1 MKKKLFIGLVLTLVI
16 LDLYGAKISQAQCEA
31 KSNKGYIFAGGE
43 CIEYVAFKGDKKGY
57 LNIIVHGTWKA
68 GTNILARYAPFA
80 ETININTDIT
90 TVAVALPGYSGSSTN
105 HFPALSHKGGRKL
118 STNKQYIKFLGELVK
133 KFKQKYNAKIVTYI
147 GHSAGAAMGATL
159 SGLEPS
165 LVNNFALA
173 GGRYKSGKKGTV
185 HISDYLNKLNKN
197 TKYLLIYGTRDKIS
211 KPKVTLDFY
220 KIAKKQG
227 LDVKLVKVKGAK
239 HLDLDM
245 SDPSVDAITEML
257 DNQ

>member
-1 MKKKLFIGLVLTLVI
+1 MKKKLFIGLVLTLII

-31 KSNKGYIFAGGE
+31 KANKGYIFAGGE
-43 CIEYVAFKGDKKGY
+43 CIEYAVFEGDKKGF

-105 HFPALSHKGGRKL
+105 HFPALSHKGSKKL
-118 STNKQYIKFLGELVK
+118 STDKRYIEFLGKLVK
-133 KFKQKYNAKIVTYI
+133 KFKQKYKAKVVTYI

-173 GGRYKSGKKGTV
+173 GGRYKSDKKGTV
-185 HISDYLNKLNKN
+185 SISDYLNKLDKH
-197 TKYLLIYGTRDKIS
+197 TKYLLIYGTKDKIS
-211 KPKVTLDFY
+211 KPEVTLNFY
-220 KIAKKQG
+220 KIAKKHG

-245 SDPSVDAITEML
+245 SDPSVDAITKML